1 MKRLETDGPDAN
13 GPDLRPGGKW
23 AIEALTVFTQRSSWK
38 YFHYQGD
45 SIPNR

>member
-1 MKRLETDGPDAN
+1 MAPTCARV
-13 GPDLRPGGKW
+13 KW